1 MIGRSRE
8 KDRQPRCFI
17 EGRDDQIPRRY
28 RISAEYGLFKRADCF
43 LKSEEIVEVVGNVCD
58 GGRVYFLADK

>member
-8 KDRQPRCFI
+8 KDRQPRYFI

-43 LKSEEIVEVVGNVCD
+43 LRTEEIVEVVEKVYD
-58 GGRVYFLADK
+58 GARVYFLADK